1 MKKKAQERR
10 WKRAQVRLA
19 CPDIDMHTRLYVNY
33 KPLPEVYSKE
43 HLMAQVINLI
53 RSGNL
58 SYTRA
63 KELSREILSIRVMPS
78 TLAEADEMLLQMLEP
93 HGSPLRSDIY
103 CKVTAVRHGKSSSQ
117 PAHSDVAHGH

>member
-10 WKRAQVRLA
+10 WKRARVDLWV
-19 CPDIDMHTRLYVNY
+19 CPNCGMHAQLYVNRE
-33 KPLPEVYSKE
+33 PLPEAYSKE

-63 KELSREILSIRVMPS
+63 KLLSREV
-78 TLAEADEMLLQMLEP
+78 LAIPRMLATKEEADEVLGRAAAAEEMLVALF
-93 HGSPLRSDIY
+93 GSRPFIITTRSRNPASGD
-103 CKVTAVRHGKSSSQ
+103 TARSH
-117 PAHSDVAHGH
+117 